1 MNTKTLPIT
10 VQASDIEGIGHTTY
24 WPDENN
30 GNTVIIMSHDDGG
43 IHIQLMFLRAILQC
57 FGEEYKILSTD
68 DFCWNAGNENEVRDI
83 EVYTNLPKELY
94 EEAAKQNFYRNMP
107 QHDNTL

>member
-10 VQASDIEGIGHTTY
+10 VQASDIEGIGHTAY
-24 WPDENN
+24 WPYENN

-57 FGEEYKILSTD
+57 FGEEYNILSTD
-68 DFCWNAGNENEVRDI
+68 DFCWNAGDENEVRDI

-94 EEAAKQNFYRNMP
+94 EEAAKPNFYRNMP

>member
-10 VQASDIEGIGHTTY
+10 VQANDIEGIGHITY

-30 GNTVIIMSHDDGG
+30 GNAVIIMSNDDGG

-68 DFCWNAGNENEVRDI
+68 DFCCNAGDENEVRDI
-83 EVYTNLPKELY
+83 EVYTNLPKDLY
-94 EEAAKQNFYRNMP
+94 EEAVKHNFYRNMP

>member
-30 GNTVIIMSHDDGG
+30 GNTAIIMSHDDGG
-43 IHIQLMFLRAILQC
+43 IHIQLMFLRRRSCAALRRPRKGRSHERAPSRAVVHPPDAHGGGPRRSEPC
-57 FGEEYKILSTD
+57 SSEET
-68 DFCWNAGNENEVRDI
+68 A
-83 EVYTNLPKELY
+83 
-94 EEAAKQNFYRNMP
+94 
-107 QHDNTL
+107 